1 MPFRQVQEV
10 LIMEYTYDTNIAA
23 QRRKLAVLAVCL
35 GVVLILLA
43 VAVWFLGIHVVVDS
57 KLYSRTEDVLD
68 LRGEGVAVEHYEA
81 LQKKLPDKQIYWDV
95 PFQDGYY
102 ANTSTELTVKRISAE
117 DLELLAYFPKL
128 KTIHAEDCED
138 YEQLQKL
145 QLAHPNLEI
154 LYTVTI
160 DGKEYDKNADTLT
173 VTHLTEEDVALTDY
187 LPQLKKVDGTAC
199 TDYAQLAALQE
210 RRPECDVEYSV
221 VLGGTEYPLDTKSLD
236 LKNQDIAELL
246 ERLAYLPQM
255 KTVHLTDP
263 TGDAATM
270 QALQTTYP
278 NVTITSK
285 MVGVTVSEDG
295 KEVDLTGIKLEKIE
309 DVDKYMPFYPDAER
323 VYLGMPE
330 IDNDTIA
337 AFRDTKREDYKV
349 VWTVMCGT
357 IPVRTDAIFF
367 QPIQQHVYY
376 FFDEDTVN
384 LRYCEDMLSID
395 VGHMSLHN
403 CEFVKG
409 MPNLKYLVLSWT
421 FIEDI
426 SPLASCKNL
435 IWLELY
441 SMPIKDLT
449 PLKECTGLE
458 DLELGNTR
466 GDRSI
471 IAEMT
476 WLKNLFW
483 FGTGYNDM
491 LMLQEALPDTN
502 VNTYGSGW
510 RKLQNYYDH
519 RDLMGMRYMPG

>member
-1 MPFRQVQEV
+1 MYNS
-10 LIMEYTYDTNIAA
+10 EYTYHTHAAA
-23 QRRKLAVLAVCL
+23 QRRKLIVLAVFL
-35 GVVLILLA
+35 GIVLVLVA
-43 VAVWFLGIHVVVDS
+43 AAVWFFGTHVVVDS
-57 KLYSRTEDVLD
+57 QIYSRTEDVLD

-81 LQKKLPDKQIYWDV
+81 LHKKMPDKLIYWDV

-102 ANTSTELTVKRISAE
+102 ANNSTELTMDRISE
-117 DLELLAYFPKL
+117 EETELLGYFYDL
-128 KTIHAEDCED
+128 KTIHAENCED
-138 YEQLQKL
+138 FEQLLKL
-145 QLAHPNLEI
+145 QAARPDLEV

-160 DGKEYDKNADTLT
+160 DGKDYGKETESLT

-187 LPQLKKVDGTAC
+187 LPLLKKVDGTGC

-210 RRPECDVEYSV
+210 RRPDCTVEYSV
-221 VLGGTEYPLDTKSLD
+221 AIGGKDYPLDTKSLD
-236 LKNQDIAELL
+236 LTNQDISELL

-255 KTVHLTDP
+255 KTIHLTDP

-270 QALQTTYP
+270 DALMSTYP
-278 NVTITSK
+278 KVTITSE
-285 MVGVTVSEDG
+285 MVGVVVSEDG
-295 KEVDLTGIKLEKIE
+295 KEVDLSGIKLEKIE

-337 AFRDTKREDYKV
+337 AFRDTKRQDYKV

-466 GDRSI
+466 GDRTI

-491 LMLQEALPDTN
+491 LMLQEALPNTN

>member
-1 MPFRQVQEV
+1 M
-10 LIMEYTYDTNIAA
+10 YDTEYRDYTA
-23 QRRKLAVLAVCL
+23 QRRTLTRLAVCL
-35 GVVLILLA
+35 GVVLVIVAA
-43 VAVWFLGIHVVVDS
+43 VVWFFGTHVVVDS
-57 KLYSRTEDVLD
+57 RLYSKTEDVLD
-68 LRGEGVAVEHYEA
+68 LRGEGIAYEHYDA
-81 LQKKLPDKQIYWDV
+81 LKEKMPGQVIRWDI
-95 PFQDGYY
+95 PFQNGYY
-102 ANTSTELTVKRISAE
+102 DDSTTELTITSLSNDDME
-117 DLELLAYFPKL
+117 FLSYFHNL
-128 KTIHAEDCED
+128 KTIHAEDCEEYD
-138 YEQLQKL
+138 QLKKL
-145 QLAHPNLEI
+145 EELRPDLEVI
-154 LYTVTI
+154 YTVTI
-160 DGKEYDKNADTLT
+160 DGKDYTKDTETLT
-173 VTHLTEEDVALTDY
+173 VEHLTEEDIALTDY
-187 LPQLKKVDGTAC
+187 LPQLKKVDATAC
-199 TDYAQLAALQE
+199 QDYAQLAALQK
-210 RRPECDVEYSV
+210 RRPECQVAYNVIIGE
-221 VLGGTEYPLDTKSLD
+221 TEYPLDTKSLD
-236 LKNQDIAELL
+236 LTDQDLAQLV

-255 KTVHLTDP
+255 KTIHLTNP
-263 TGDAATM
+263 VGDAETIN
-270 QALQTTYP
+270 ALRTTYP
-278 NVTITSK
+278 NVTVTSEL
-285 MVGVTVSEDG
+285 VGVVVSQDG
-295 KEVDLTGIKLEKIE
+295 KEVDLSNIELETIE
-309 DVDKYMPFYPDAER
+309 DVEKYMPFYPDAER
-323 VYLGMPE
+323 VYLGMPA
-330 IDNDTIA
+330 IDNETIA
-337 AFRDTKREDYKV
+337 AFRETKRQDYKV

-357 IPVRTDAIFF
+357 IPVRTDEIFF
-367 QPIQQHVYY
+367 QPIQQNVYY

-395 VGHMSLHN
+395 LGHMSLHN

-426 SPLASCKNL
+426 TPLASCKNL

-441 SMPIKDLT
+441 NMPIKDLT

-466 GDRSI
+466 GDRTI